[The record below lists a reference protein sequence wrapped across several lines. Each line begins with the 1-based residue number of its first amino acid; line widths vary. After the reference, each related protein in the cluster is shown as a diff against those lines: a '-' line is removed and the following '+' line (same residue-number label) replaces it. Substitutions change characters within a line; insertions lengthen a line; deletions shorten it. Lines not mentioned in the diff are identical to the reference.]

1 MKRPTKYD
9 VLANSIAQ
17 VYAHANTSVIASKR
31 RVLEFEA
38 EEVDKSIVALTA
50 TLTDAKERRNKLWAQ
65 ITGLSAVINRR

>member
-1 MKRPTKYD
+1 M
-9 VLANSIAQ
+9 
-17 VYAHANTSVIASKR
+17 IASKR

-50 TLTDAKERRNKLWAQ
+50 TLADVKERRNKLWAQ